1 MAQERWPSIA
11 AMLRHLVLR
20 EEWMTVKEAAALY
33 RVTTDTMLVWA
44 QAGKFA
50 ARRIDGELWL
60 SRAELQGALRR
71 TPARPARREQRQ

>member
-1 MAQERWPSIA
+1 VTHKRWPSLA
-11 AMLRHLVLR
+11 AMLRHIVLH
-20 EEWMTVKEAAALY
+20 EEWMSVKEAAALY

-60 SRAELQGALRR
+60 SRAELFDALRR
-71 TPARPARREQRQ
+71 APTNPLRTRS

>member
-1 MAQERWPSIA
+1 MTQKRWPSLA
-11 AMLRHLVLR
+11 AMLRHMVLH
-20 EEWMTVKEAAALY
+20 EEWMSVKEAADLY

-60 SRAELQGALRR
+60 SREELFSALRR
-71 TPARPARREQRQ
+71 APAKPLKRRS